1 MAEQGRELTREERI
15 AAARAKVEALKKQRA
30 EAQAPGQTGAP
41 AAGAGAVLD
50 LVVNAAN
57 VGGRP
62 LDAGQTKKVRAFGT
76 VNQAVEIVAA
86 PGDQENLKK
95 LLVGISGYQ
104 NPLRGGAFQVD
115 YRYYAEARRRLE
127 RAGYAIEETDYM
139 GRSLREW
146 TPQTRGWTRV
156 KGT

>member
-1 MAEQGRELTREERI
+1 MAEQGRELTREEKI
-15 AAARAKVEALKKQRA
+15 AAARAKVEALKQQRA
-30 EAQAPGQTGAP
+30 EGVAGAP
-41 AAGAGAVLD
+41 AAGAGAALD
-50 LVVNAAN
+50 LPVNAAN

-62 LDAGQTKKVRAFGT
+62 LDAGKTKQVLAYGT
-76 VNQAVEIVAA
+76 VNQAVEIVAD
-86 PGDQENLKK
+86 PGDLENLKK

-139 GRSLREW
+139 GRPLADWS
-146 TPQTRGWTRV
+146 PQTRGWTRV
-156 KGT
+156 EGA